1 MFVCVLLRHP
11 ATHIFGNGAMFVSF
25 LCMTQGQYVTL
36 VKLIGNVID
45 IQVLPVLVL

>member
-11 ATHIFGNGAMFVSF
+11 ATHIFGNDAMFVSF
-25 LCMTQGQYVTL
+25 LCMAHTQYVTW
-36 VKLIGNVID
+36 VKLIGNVIG